1 MPKPVVYICAP
12 YSGDV
17 PRNVAV
23 AKAAAK
29 AAIDKGYV
37 PVVPHLLYPAI
48 LDDNDQNERALGI
61 DLDIA
66 LIDLCSEL
74 WAYGPTITP
83 GMKKE
88 IDHAM
93 ATDKPVIM
101 KSRPD
106 GSAISKFLPELE
118 IQGML
123 TLSTVHISEATAK
136 LLQEEPETD
145 ALCLSVYEK
154 RSGDELYG
162 WFVYL
167 TGHESKSVPGD
178 LAAIISLARRNDC
191 GIICLDS
198 DGPVVPSLTVY
209 NSEN

>member
-12 YSGDV
+12 YSGEV
-17 PRNVAV
+17 PRNIAV

-48 LDDNDQNERALGI
+48 LDDDNSGERALGI
-61 DLDIA
+61 ELDIA
-66 LIDLCSEL
+66 LIDRCDEL
-74 WAYGPTITP
+74 WAYGPTVTP

-88 IDHAM
+88 IDHAL

-106 GSAISKFLPELE
+106 GGAISKFMPELE

-123 TLSTVHISEATAK
+123 TLSTAHISETTAK
-136 LLQEEPETD
+136 LLQKEPETD

-154 RSGDELYG
+154 RSGDESYG

-167 TGHESKSVPGD
+167 TGHESKSVPAD
-178 LAAIISLARRNDC
+178 LASVISLARRNGC
-191 GIICLDS
+191 SIICLDS
-198 DGPVVPSLTVY
+198 DGPVVPSLAVH
-209 NSEN
+209 NSEG